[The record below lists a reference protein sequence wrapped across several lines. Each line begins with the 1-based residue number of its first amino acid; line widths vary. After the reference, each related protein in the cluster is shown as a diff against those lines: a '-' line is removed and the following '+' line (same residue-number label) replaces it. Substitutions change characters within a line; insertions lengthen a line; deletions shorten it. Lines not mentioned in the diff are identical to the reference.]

1 MINKDKIM
9 RTFGER
15 FTEYMVE
22 HNLRDIDMAKL
33 LNMSSMNMPAYKNG
47 ARLTNPWYL
56 VLIAEK
62 FDCTVNDLLGFNRYR
77 ISSCAERE
85 PASKIFSSIN
95 RYEIYFKNRLADMMK
110 NRSVSISE
118 LARLVNKTEGTIRN
132 VWLGNQPVIPNVY
145 SFLDVCDALDCTP
158 SDLLGY

>member
-15 FTEYMVE
+15 FKQYMFDRS
-22 HNLRDIDMAKL
+22 LRDVDMARL

-47 ARLTNPWYL
+47 TRLPNPWYL

-62 FDCTVNDLLGFNRYR
+62 FDCTVNDLLGYNSHR
-77 ISSCAERE
+77 ISNCLEIE
-85 PASKIFSSIN
+85 PASKKFSSIN
-95 RYEIYFKNRLADMMK
+95 RYEIYFKNRLADTMK
-110 NRSVSISE
+110 LRGISISE
-118 LARLVNKTEGTIRN
+118 LASLVDKTEGTIRN
-132 VWLGNQPVIPNVY
+132 VWLGNCPVIPNVY